1 MAEVPGHP
9 ERRNPG
15 VLAGEAAAPGP
26 WESPNPLL
34 GKESRGRHGGDV
46 PTWFQCQSCGQRCH
60 AGLGSPNP
68 GPLQSAQ
75 GGQEHPEAPWGHSP
89 PGHCPAAP
97 SEGLLSPSR
106 ALPSASTPAGRRCSM
121 GPSADRAQRGGS
133 GFGNWDL
140 WKGRSAVSG
149 CSHRAFPTTGAVSH
163 QSVTTRETLVAV
175 PAGAPAPSCP
185 ASPHRQ
191 QTEKE

>member
-75 GGQEHPEAPWGHSP
+75 GGQEHPEVPWGHSP

-97 SEGLLSPSR
+97 SEGLCPPAEPCPVPARQQGGDAPWDPL
-106 ALPSASTPAGRRCSM
+106 LTEPSAEARGSETGIYGKAGVLCLAA
-121 GPSADRAQRGGS
+121 PRG
-133 GFGNWDL
+133 L
-140 WKGRSAVSG
+140 
-149 CSHRAFPTTGAVSH
+149 FPPP
-163 QSVTTRETLVAV
+163 V
-175 PAGAPAPSCP
+175 P
-185 ASPHRQ
+185 
-191 QTEKE
+191 